1 MRCKLRLCPG
11 PVFCAVAPVIDGK
24 PGRRNGRRKRSFPVF
39 LPRLTAK
46 PSAPGCRR
54 SPVFRLLF
62 TGNRR
67 LGVGQ
72 VASALVSSHEEGR
85 AEHGQEC
92 ARRYDYMRS
101 RQDLFL
107 RSRISA
113 NTFHAGLPASP
124 TDFATSGTSARRN
137 GFAAFSAPMV
147 DGMVGSRAA
156 RSLSTSVA
164 RARSAALSGS
174 TVLAKATLALVYS
187 WPQ

>member
-1 MRCKLRLCPG
+1 RLIQHPVVPAKAGTHNHRRCLWVPALAALGRDDDPL
-11 PVFCAVAPVIDGK
+11 VFAKHQPAAVGNDRG
-24 PGRRNGRRKRSFPVF
+24 
-39 LPRLTAK
+39 L
-46 PSAPGCRR
+46 R
-54 SPVFRLLF
+54 SPVSGLLF
-62 TGNRR
+62 TGNAATSTCRAVSRAVRTTMRR
-67 LGVGQ
+67 HRG
-72 VASALVSSHEEGR
+72 A
-85 AEHGQEC
+85 
-92 ARRYDYMRS
+92 

-147 DGMVGSRAA
+147 DGMVGSCAA